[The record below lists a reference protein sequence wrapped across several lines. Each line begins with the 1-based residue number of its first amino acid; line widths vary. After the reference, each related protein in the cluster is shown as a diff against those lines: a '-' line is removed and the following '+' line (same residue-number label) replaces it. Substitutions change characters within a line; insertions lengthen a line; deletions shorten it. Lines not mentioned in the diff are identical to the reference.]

1 MVEAERTLRLGRIDG
16 DLNCDCDTVNFSM
29 KLLPYGLRAAVAGD
43 IGLQCVMLQRSSH
56 FALFWALT
64 IAMGSATA
72 QAVGAV
78 PPALGLSAFYVR
90 YLSAGGLPVVSS
102 GKVSNAALQ
111 AAASMARHMLARR
124 PDLLAALQQDGVRVA
139 VIASSE
145 RTTDIP
151 EHSDLQPRQEWD
163 KRARGFG
170 ATRGRPVCS
179 VAEENLLGLA
189 EDRYRGESIFVHEFA
204 HTLHLMALR
213 RVDPDFDRKL
223 RALYQDAMRQGLW
236 HGTYAATNR
245 GEYWAEGVQSWF
257 DANIAVD
264 VPNGIHNGI
273 ATREALERYD
283 PGLATLIAGVF
294 RGESWRWERPG
305 AHARR

>member
-1 MVEAERTLRLGRIDG
+1 MTGR
-16 DLNCDCDTVNFSM
+16 
-29 KLLPYGLRAAVAGD
+29 
-43 IGLQCVMLQRSSH
+43 IGLQCVMRQSSPH
-56 FALFWALT
+56 LALFWALV
-64 IAMGSATA
+64 IATGPASA
-72 QAVGAV
+72 QAVGGV
-78 PPALGLSAFYVR
+78 PPTLGLSAFYVR

-102 GKVSNAALQ
+102 GKVSDAALQ
-111 AAASMARHMLARR
+111 AAASMVGHMLARR

-145 RTTDIP
+145 RATEIP

-163 KRARGFG
+163 KRVRGFG
-170 ATRGRPVCS
+170 AIRVRPVCS
-179 VAEENLLGLA
+179 VAEENLLGLI
-189 EDRYRGESIFVHEFA
+189 EDRYRGESIFIHEFA
-204 HTLHLMALR
+204 HTLHLVALR

-223 RALYQDAMRQGLW
+223 RALYQDAMRQGRW
-236 HGTYAATNR
+236 QGTYAATNR

-264 VPNGIHNGI
+264 VPDGVHNAV

-294 RGESWRWERPG
+294 RGEPWRWERPG